1 MVPLM
6 GLSKSYCV
14 LNRVS
19 DFILFSYL
27 FDTIYFSFDDL
38 YLTAFICKKDGRL
51 TLESGPLSFIYSEG
65 FWTFLDMQIF
75 PDSCFYLSFTVDGL
89 RSWILFFSILF

>member
-1 MVPLM
+1 MNVLM

-14 LNRVS
+14 LKRAS

-27 FDTIYFSFDDL
+27 LDIIYLSFADL

-65 FWTFLDMQIF
+65 LWTFLDMQIF
-75 PDSCFYLSFTVDGL
+75 SDSCCYLSFAINGL
-89 RSWILFFSILF
+89 RSWILFLKTLF